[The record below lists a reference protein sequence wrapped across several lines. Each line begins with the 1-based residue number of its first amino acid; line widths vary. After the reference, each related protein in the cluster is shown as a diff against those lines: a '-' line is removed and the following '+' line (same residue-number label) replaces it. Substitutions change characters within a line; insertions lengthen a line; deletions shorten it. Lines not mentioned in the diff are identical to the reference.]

1 LNGPGLEV
9 LRVDDLGPLRGR
21 EWWSLWPEPGR
32 SQIHGA
38 IEQTRATAEAVTVRV
53 QCPMPDGE
61 QTWWDTTVSSVRDD
75 RLGPVVRLLLI
86 ARDVTRQQ
94 QDERALSVSEE
105 RLRLAVDALNAVV
118 FEWDMV
124 HDRVRRLYS
133 AVPDVPATG
142 AAAETLGDILA
153 LLHPDDR

>member
-1 LNGPGLEV
+1 SLTRGVESAIERHRASLELRASEQLNRSLMEGMTDCVAVLDLDGHLLHLNGPGLEV

-75 RLGPVVRLLLI
+75 PLGPVVGRRRT
-86 ARDVTRQQ
+86 AR
-94 QDERALSVSEE
+94 E
-105 RLRLAVDALNAVV
+105 LA
-118 FEWDMV
+118 
-124 HDRVRRLYS
+124 
-133 AVPDVPATG
+133 
-142 AAAETLGDILA
+142 
-153 LLHPDDR
+153 